1 VLCRGLVDLW
11 FILNLK
17 SSKFRVEITGHLQFD
32 AANFAI
38 VFSVD
43 LKCAFEM
50 VEGVTAGEVEAKLG
64 KFLLGF
70 EELGDIEVDFAHFF
84 DLNSQVFFHVQ

>member
-1 VLCRGLVDLW
+1 MW
-11 FILNLK
+11 FVLNLK
-17 SSKFRVEITGHLQFD
+17 NSKFRVEITGHLQFNTAD
-32 AANFAI
+32 FAI

-50 VEGVTAGEVEAKLG
+50 VEGITAGEVETKLG

-70 EELGDIEVDFAHFF
+70 EELGDIEVDFADFF
-84 DLNSQVFFHVQ
+84 DLNSEVFFHVQ